1 MMSSPLSPFPSAGR
15 PSAIDS
21 RTEPRFRLIFDQAP
35 LGILLVEART
45 GRILRANPCFAK
57 LLGRSTTELEG
68 LDWMSITH
76 PDDMEANRLGR
87 DRLNTGEISTYRA
100 IKRYL
105 RSDGDTVWVNMITS
119 RVEVDEGA
127 QPRNLTIV
135 EDITERQKAERQIQ
149 NLTAR
154 LEAEQRLRISEQ
166 RYRDL
171 NASLERRVAE
181 RTDQLKQA
189 ITALRESEQSLKFVL
204 DGGRLGTWDWD
215 LETGVI
221 KRNAYWAEMLGYQL
235 TEIDEGTS
243 ETCRRLMHPD
253 DLERAC
259 RALEDHLAGRNPRY
273 EVEFRL
279 RAADGNYR
287 WILDRGRVVSRDPA
301 GLPLRVSGTHEDV
314 SRQKQ
319 GEAEMRQARLVAEQA
334 NAAKT
339 EFLARMSHEIRTPL
353 YSILGLAHMIQR
365 QPLSPHQEDMLG
377 RIQAAGQSLMGILND
392 ILDLAKI
399 ESGHLRIET
408 RPFDLGELL
417 AKLAGVFGPL
427 ARAEGVELRI
437 EYPSPPL
444 GKLRGDDL
452 RLEQVL
458 TNLIGNA
465 IKFTER
471 GEITLQLHLLAAT
484 PTAVRLR
491 FRVSDTGI
499 GISPETLAGLFTP
512 FTQGEGGNTRRFGG
526 TGLGLAISKRLV
538 ELMGGE
544 IGAESQPG
552 RGSTFWF
559 ELPLERSA
567 VFGTAMAAASP
578 SLDPVK
584 PDLTGMRFLVVD
596 DCAEHRDLMAQAL
609 IAERA
614 SVIQAGD
621 GAQAVE
627 YLRRHPDACDLVL
640 MDLQMPVIDGFTAT
654 RQIREELDLIM
665 LPVIALTAGVL
676 PEQRRAA
683 LAAGVDEILT
693 KPVDLDQIATRL
705 WPWVQHLA
713 PETPPLAEAATAQ
726 ALMSPPRQDTHVP
739 KRTVEPFPDI
749 AGINPLTAAKV
760 LGGDLDLFQRLL
772 RGFARDFADL
782 ATAIRADLDQGLR
795 DGAVQRLHKLN
806 GRCGYIGATDILS
819 KARALEEAVRAGETD
834 LGHRLA
840 DLQARIRALI
850 AASSPWIGTG
860 S

>member
-45 GRILRANPCFAK
+45 GRILRANPRFAK
-57 LLGRSTTELEG
+57 LLGRSTTELEA

-204 DGGRLGTWDWD
+204 EGGRLGTWDWD

-377 RIQAAGQSLMGILND
+377 RIQEAGQSLMGILND

-512 FTQGEGGNTRRFGG
+512 FTQGEGGDSRRFGG
-526 TGLGLAISKRLV
+526 TGLGLAISKRL
-538 ELMGGE
+538 
-544 IGAESQPG
+544 
-552 RGSTFWF
+552 W
-559 ELPLERSA
+559 
-567 VFGTAMAAASP
+567 
-578 SLDPVK
+578 
-584 PDLTGMRFLVVD
+584 
-596 DCAEHRDLMAQAL
+596 
-609 IAERA
+609 
-614 SVIQAGD
+614 
-621 GAQAVE
+621 
-627 YLRRHPDACDLVL
+627 
-640 MDLQMPVIDGFTAT
+640 
-654 RQIREELDLIM
+654 
-665 LPVIALTAGVL
+665 
-676 PEQRRAA
+676 
-683 LAAGVDEILT
+683 
-693 KPVDLDQIATRL
+693 
-705 WPWVQHLA
+705 
-713 PETPPLAEAATAQ
+713 
-726 ALMSPPRQDTHVP
+726 
-739 KRTVEPFPDI
+739 
-749 AGINPLTAAKV
+749 N
-760 LGGDLDLFQRLL
+760 
-772 RGFARDFADL
+772 
-782 ATAIRADLDQGLR
+782 
-795 DGAVQRLHKLN
+795 
-806 GRCGYIGATDILS
+806 
-819 KARALEEAVRAGETD
+819 
-834 LGHRLA
+834 
-840 DLQARIRALI
+840 
-850 AASSPWIGTG
+850 
-860 S
+860 